1 MISTFCRRNVS
12 YAEFSQ
18 FLHDFH
24 DEYAT
29 VGFIAK
35 DADQK
40 GIHLQNN
47 KYRTKTIN
55 YCTSTKN
62 AHVLIST
69 HLLSTGYISASDFY
83 DILVSIKSHLLT
95 DPVSIIEK
103 KNVIHGLITP

>member
-1 MISTFCRRNVS
+1 MISIICRRNVS

-40 GIHLQNN
+40 GIQLQNE
-47 KYRTKTIN
+47 K
-55 YCTSTKN
+55 
-62 AHVLIST
+62 ISKEL
-69 HLLSTGYISASDFY
+69 HQL
-83 DILVSIKSHLLT
+83 
-95 DPVSIIEK
+95 K
-103 KNVIHGLITP
+103 KE

>member
-55 YCTSTKN
+55 IN
-62 AHVLIST
+62 
-69 HLLSTGYISASDFY
+69 
-83 DILVSIKSHLLT
+83 
-95 DPVSIIEK
+95 
-103 KNVIHGLITP
+103 